1 MNFQNVVRWLM
12 PREEHF
18 FDFLEQQTQVAHKA
32 AKVLAR
38 LNESANAAESVRDE
52 VAELEHQGDDILH
65 GMEDALARTF
75 VTPIDREDLQ
85 RLSRRL
91 DDVVDL
97 LDLTARSFVLF
108 GVTSTTVPM
117 QGLIRK
123 LAECTEVLTE
133 LMPKLRR
140 HHYNEIVEGGRRVQ
154 DMEHEADMLFRD
166 AISALFRDSGIDA
179 KVLLREKEV
188 LEDLEN
194 AMDRCSSVA
203 RTLTNI
209 AVKNG

>member
-1 MNFQNVVRWLM
+1 MSIQDLVRRIL
-12 PREEHF
+12 PREDHF
-18 FDFLEQQTQVAHKA
+18 FDFLEEQAMVVHRA
-32 AKVLAR
+32 ACSLPK
-38 LNESANAAESVRDE
+38 LNGEGAAEHVRDE
-52 VAELEHQGDDILH
+52 VAAFEHEGDDILH
-65 GMEDALARTF
+65 RMEDALARTF

-108 GVTSTTVPM
+108 GVRSPTPPM
-117 QGLIRK
+117 NALINK
-123 LAECTEVLTE
+123 LGECTKVLTVAV
-133 LMPKLRR
+133 PKLRS
-140 HHYNEIVEGGRRVQ
+140 HEYDEIVELGRSVQ
-154 DMEHEADMLFRD
+154 KMEHEADLLFRD
-166 AISALFRDSGIDA
+166 AISVLFRAPDIDA

>member
-1 MNFQNVVRWLM
+1 MGFQNVVRWLM
-12 PREEHF
+12 PREDHF
-18 FDFLEQQTQVAHKA
+18 YGFLEQQAQVAHRA
-32 AKVLAR
+32 ARALAKFNDEPGS
-38 LNESANAAESVRDE
+38 LESVRDE
-52 VAELEHQGDDILH
+52 VSKLEHEGDDLLH

-91 DDVVDL
+91 DDVADL
-97 LDLTARSFVLF
+97 LDLTGRSFVLF
-108 GVTSTTVPM
+108 GVTEPTKPITALM
-117 QGLIRK
+117 LK
-123 LAECTEVLTE
+123 LVECTQVLTE
-133 LMPKLRR
+133 AVPRLRR
-140 HHYNEIVEGGRRVQ
+140 HEYNEIVEAGRRVQ
-154 DMEHEADMLFRD
+154 DMEHEADILFRD
-166 AISALFRDSGIDA
+166 AISALFRDPKIDA

>member
-1 MNFQNVVRWLM
+1 MAFQDFVRRIL
-12 PREEHF
+12 PREDHF
-18 FDFLEQQTQVAHKA
+18 YGFLEEQSRVAHKA
-32 AKVLAR
+32 AQTLSKLDGEGTWEA
-38 LNESANAAESVRDE
+38 VRDE
-52 VAELEHQGDDILH
+52 VAGYEHEGDDILH
-65 GMEDALARTF
+65 RMEDALARTF

-108 GVTSTTVPM
+108 GVTTATPPM
-117 QGLIRK
+117 KALISK
-123 LAECTEVLTE
+123 LGDCTKVLTVAI
-133 LMPKLRR
+133 PKLRS
-140 HHYNEIVEGGRRVQ
+140 HEYKDIVEMGRDVQ
-154 DMEHEADMLFRD
+154 TMESEADVLFRD
-166 AISALFRDSGIDA
+166 AIAALFRTSDIDA

>member
-1 MNFQNVVRWLM
+1 MSFQDLVRRIL
-12 PREEHF
+12 PREDQF
-18 FDFLEQQTQVAHKA
+18 FDFLDQQVEVVHKA
-32 AKVLAR
+32 ACSLRR
-38 LNESANAAESVRDE
+38 LNGDGEWEAVKDE
-52 VAELEHQGDDILH
+52 VAAFEHQGDDILH
-65 GMEDALARTF
+65 KMEDALARTF

-108 GVTSTTVPM
+108 GVTQTTPPM
-117 QGLIRK
+117 KALIEELVEATK
-123 LAECTEVLTE
+123 VLTVAV
-133 LMPKLRR
+133 PKLRT
-140 HHYNEIVEGGRRVQ
+140 HEYSEIVELGRSVQ
-154 DMEHEADMLFRD
+154 KMEHDADVLFRD
-166 AISALFRDSGIDA
+166 AISVLFREREIDA